1 MADRRRL
8 RSTKSA
14 AGERALHAPPRAL
27 SAAPGSGSGTATKP
41 PRETAAK
48 ETKSILEVEPEPS
61 LVVRPR
67 REPPPLVA
75 VTMGDPAG
83 IGPEVVVKA
92 IHSGEC
98 FKDCRPV
105 VVGGREIMGEA
116 CRRFATHMRI
126 RSISIED
133 APAEFDPSVLY
144 LVEAFGADLKRVVPG
159 SHSATTGRAAASTV
173 RHAAKLALDGK
184 VRAITTA
191 PISKEAFLDLGIAFA
206 GHTEFLGNLCEAK
219 RCVPMFISPRLR
231 VTTVTTHLPLNRVSR
246 SVTKARV
253 LDVIELTQIAMQKF
267 FARRQPR
274 IAVSGLNP
282 HCGEAGHIGTEERD
296 RIKPA
301 VERAKESGIDVHGPF
316 SGDTVF
322 MRAVNEE
329 FDVVIAMYH
338 DQGLAPVRTLGRGKV
353 VNLSL
358 GIPFLRTSV
367 EHGTAPDIAWKGVAS
382 EESMVA
388 AIRTAGR
395 MASRLPQGRID
406 WHWKRGGDAGA
417 PRRQK

>member
-1 MADRRRL
+1 MADARRR
-8 RSTKSA
+8 RPGRMIA
-14 AGERALHAPPRAL
+14 PRATTAGDATRGH
-27 SAAPGSGSGTATKP
+27 SGSERGGASGTATRP
-41 PRETAAK
+41 SREV
-48 ETKSILEVEPEPS
+48 ESILEVEPEPS
-61 LVVRPR
+61 FTARPQ
-67 REPPPLVA
+67 RESPPLVA

-98 FKDCRPV
+98 LKDCRPV
-105 VVGGREIMGEA
+105 VVGGREIMHEA
-116 CRRFATHMRI
+116 CRRFATHMKV
-126 RSISIED
+126 RSISIEE
-133 APAEFDPSVLY
+133 APPEFDTSVLY

-159 SHSATTGRAAASTV
+159 AHSSTTGRAAAAAV
-173 RHAAKLALDGK
+173 RLAAKLALNGK

-191 PISKEAFLDLGIAFA
+191 PISKEAFLDLGFAFT
-206 GHTEFLGNLCEAK
+206 GHTEFLGSLCEAK

-231 VTTVTTHLPLNRVSR
+231 VTLVTTHIPLAKVART
-246 SVTKARV
+246 VTKTRV
-253 LDVIELTQIAMQKF
+253 VDVIELTQIAMQKF

-274 IAVSGLNP
+274 LAVAALNP
-282 HCGEAGHIGTEERD
+282 HCGESGRVGAEEGE
-296 RIKPA
+296 RIRPA
-301 VERAKESGIDVHGPF
+301 IEEARASGIDVHGPF

-338 DQGLAPVRTLGRGKV
+338 DQGLAPVRALGRGKV

-367 EHGTAPDIAWKGVAS
+367 EHGTAPDIAWQGVAS

-388 AIRTAGR
+388 ALRMAGR
-395 MASRLPQGRID
+395 MASRLPPGHID
-406 WHWKRGGDAGA
+406 WTWKPGGDAGA
-417 PRRQK
+417 PRRPR